1 MIAGQLLRVTTV
13 RSQSPLGF
21 GGCIFA
27 GKPIDARGEVSAAGA
42 VVVVR
47 ANASVL
53 GGAVVEPGQWWQ
65 VTGESSSRVT
75 EVNGFALKETQ
86 VEATEAYLAK
96 PSGEHLVSF
105 LADQPSFAGIGYVK
119 ARRLWDAFGSR
130 LYSLLDAADIDSLTS
145 VLTREVAERAVAAWA
160 AVGDSRTLQWLQA
173 EGISVTLGRKVL
185 RFFGASTEEKLRED
199 PYRLLS
205 FCAGWREVDALAQR
219 HFGVMVDDPR
229 RLKAAI
235 EEVCYRLFAAGHTS
249 ALSATVTDH
258 LEALFGPQTAGFR
271 WRDLA
276 HRALS
281 SGLTNGSYVRGLHG
295 IQPLGAHVMERHVA
309 KAIAVRL
316 AASDGPLMDDDAI
329 RGVLTDYQ
337 RREGLTLNEQQL
349 QAVTLA
355 AHHRVA
361 LVTGGAGVGKTTV
374 LKAVYRLMDAAGVQV
389 TQLALA
395 GRAAKR
401 MQEATGR
408 PASTIANFLRSTANR
423 SLGENCLVVIDEA
436 SMVDIISMSR
446 VCELLGDAPRLLLVG
461 DPAQL
466 MPVGP
471 GLVLHALTR
480 IRDVPTVQLEVV
492 KRYGGAIAH
501 AAAAVRAGTWPEL
514 PEDAKAP
521 IAFVP
526 SDVGEIAA
534 TVLDLFEQGRAT
546 TQVLCARRNGP
557 DGSKNLNALCQQA
570 FTSSSTP
577 VRVWSSEHDCLVLT
591 GLRVGDSVLCTRN
604 MWDRGLQ
611 NGSLGVV
618 SEAVEAAMPSSAET
632 GSEGPVLAWIDWDD
646 GVRRP
651 LYEAMLDDVEL
662 GYAITV
668 HKAQGSQWKR
678 VIVPVAP
685 TRMLDRTLLYTAMTR
700 AQDQVILVGD
710 VDAARK
716 AAVAEPRAN
725 LRQVNLD
732 LLLADVLKAQ
742 KSSTKTPATAVS

>member
-1 MIAGQLLRVTTV
+1 MITGQLVRVTTV
-13 RSQSPLGF
+13 RSQNPRGF

-27 GKPIDARGEVSAAGA
+27 GKPIDARGEVSAAGEL
-42 VVVVR
+42 VVVR

-53 GGAVVEPGQWWQ
+53 GCGVVEPGQWWE
-65 VTGESSSRVT
+65 VSGESSSRMT
-75 EVNGFALKETQ
+75 EVNGFVFNETQ
-86 VEATEAYLAK
+86 VDAIEAHLAK
-96 PSGEHLVSF
+96 PSGEHLVAF

-119 ARRLWDAFGSR
+119 ARRLWDAFGSE
-130 LYSLLDAADIDSLTS
+130 LYSLLDSANVDSLAT
-145 VLTREVAERAVAAWA
+145 VLTREVAERAVKAWA

-205 FCAGWREVDALAQR
+205 FCAGWREVDALALR
-219 HFGVMVDDPR
+219 HFGVTVDDPR
-229 RLKAAI
+229 RLQAGI
-235 EEVCYRLFAAGHTS
+235 EEACYRLFAAGHTS
-249 ALSATVTDH
+249 ALSSTVTDQ
-258 LEALFGPQTAGFR
+258 LKALFGAQTVSFR

-276 HRALS
+276 NLALS

-295 IQPLGAHVMERHVA
+295 VQPLGAYVMERQVA
-309 KAIAVRL
+309 QAAAARLTSSESPLLDDNSVKALV
-316 AASDGPLMDDDAI
+316 S
-329 RGVLTDYQ
+329 DYQ

-355 AHHRVA
+355 IRHRLA

-374 LKAVYRLMDAAGVQV
+374 LKAVYRLMDAAGIQV

-408 PASTIANFLRSTANR
+408 PASTIANFLRSTVTG

-446 VCELLGDAPRLLLVG
+446 VCEVLGAAPRLLLVG

-480 IRDVPTVQLEVV
+480 VPGVPTVQLEVV

-501 AAAAVRAGTWPEL
+501 AAAAVRVGIWPEL
-514 PEDAKAP
+514 PDEAGAP
-521 IAFVP
+521 IAFLPAGTTEV
-526 SDVGEIAA
+526 AA
-534 TVLDLFEQGRAT
+534 TVLKLFEQARNT
-546 TQVLCARRNGP
+546 TQILCARRNGP

-570 FTSSSTP
+570 LTSHSTP
-577 VRVWSSEHDCLVLT
+577 IRVWSSEHDCLVLT
-591 GLRVGDSVLCTRN
+591 GLRLGDSVLCTRN

-618 SEAVEAAMPSSAET
+618 SEVVEEPTPCAVDA
-632 GSEGPVLAWIDWDD
+632 GVEGPILAWIDWDD

-651 LYEAMLDDVEL
+651 LHEPMLDDVEL

-668 HKAQGSQWKR
+668 HKAQGSQWRR
-678 VIVPVAP
+678 VVVPVSS

-700 AQDQVILVGD
+700 AQEQVLLVGD
-710 VDAARK
+710 FDAARK
-716 AAVAEPRAN
+716 ATMAEPRATQ
-725 LRQVNLD
+725 RQVNLD
-732 LLLADVLKAQ
+732 LLLTEVLKAQ
-742 KSSTKTPATAVS
+742 KSSTKQPAIGLS